1 VAPALGDDMEPG
13 AALLRAL
20 PAPPTAMSG
29 RSRRHVLVLGDQLT
43 RVVGPLA
50 GADPATTTVILVES
64 DAWGRRRPYHG
75 QKLVLVWSAMRHFAA
90 EARDVGLDVAYR
102 RAGAFEEGIAAHLE
116 DHPGATIELMEPA
129 DHGVA
134 DAIRAA
140 VEGAGGRLEVVPNAL
155 WLSDAATFD
164 ARAAGRRELRLDTWY
179 RAERRRTG
187 WLMVGR
193 DGTPARPGD
202 PAAGPAGGSWS
213 FDAENR
219 RVPPPGHRFPPP
231 PTFPPDA
238 ITREVLAEVGAR
250 FPDHPGSLDGFAWPV
265 TRADALA
272 ALADF
277 VAHRLAEF
285 GPYEDALVDGERV
298 LAHSLLSVPLNL
310 GLVTAAEACAAVLAA
325 AGRDEVPLASVEA
338 FVRQL
343 LGWREFL
350 RHVYRREMPGLRSA
364 NVLGHDAPLPAFY
377 WTGDT
382 RMRCLGEAV
391 RQVIATG
398 HAHHIQRLM
407 VLGSFALLAGV
418 EPGAVNDWFL
428 EMYVDAFDWVVTP
441 NVIGMSQFA
450 TGGTFTSK
458 PYVSGG
464 AYLDRMGDHCGRCP
478 YDPRRATGPDAC
490 PFTTLYWDVVDRHAE
505 RFAANPRMTTIV
517 AAWRRRDEAAREAI
531 RARAA
536 EVRAMAR
543 AGTL

>member
-1 VAPALGDDMEPG
+1 M
-13 AALLRAL
+13 
-20 PAPPTAMSG
+20 
-29 RSRRHVLVLGDQLT
+29 RRHVLVLGDQLT

-50 GADPATTTVILVES
+50 GADPAATTVLLVES
-64 DAWGRRRPYHG
+64 EAWARRRPYHR

-90 EARDVGLDVAYR
+90 EAAAAGFDVAYR
-102 RAGAFEEGIAAHLE
+102 RAAAFEDGLAAHLAE
-116 DHPGATIELMEPA
+116 HPGATIEVMEPA

-134 DAIRAA
+134 EATRGA
-140 VEGAGGRLEVVPNAL
+140 VEAAGGRLAVVPNAL
-155 WLSDAATFD
+155 WLSDAASFD
-164 ARAAGRRELRLDTWY
+164 AWTDGRRELRLDAWY

-187 WLMVGR
+187 WLMVDRAGR
-193 DGTPARPGD
+193 PARPGD
-202 PAAGPAGGSWS
+202 PAARPLGGAWS

-231 PTFPPDA
+231 PAFEPDA
-238 ITREVLAEVGAR
+238 ITREVLAEVAVR
-250 FPDHPGSLDGFAWPV
+250 FPDHPGSIDAFAWPV

-272 ALADF
+272 ALDDF
-277 VAHRLAEF
+277 VARRLPEF

-298 LAHSLLSVPLNL
+298 LAHSLLSVALNL
-310 GLVTAAEACAAVLAA
+310 GLLTAAEACAAVLAS
-325 AGRDEVPLASVEA
+325 AGRADVPLASVEG

-343 LGWREFL
+343 LGWRELL

-364 NVLGHDAPLPAFY
+364 NALGHEAPLPAFY
-377 WTGDT
+377 WTGET

-391 RQVIATG
+391 RQVVATG
-398 HAHHIQRLM
+398 HTHHIQRLM

-464 AYLDRMGDHCGRCP
+464 AYLDRMGDHCTRCP
-478 YDPRRATGPDAC
+478 YDPRLSTGPDAC
-490 PFTTLYWDVVDRHAE
+490 PFTTLYWDFVDRHAD
-505 RFAANPRMTTIV
+505 RFAANPRMATII
-517 AAWRRRDEAAREAI
+517 AAWRRRDGAAQAAI

-536 EVRAMAR
+536 EVRAMAE
-543 AGTL
+543 AATL